1 MEIFDDYSKS
11 KIKRKA
17 NESPQTIPTNGI
29 GTRQAA
35 ATDPECSTAEPTLH
49 FMNTEEK
56 YERRQS
62 AGRMEAVMVLVS
74 AIGMVA
80 TVFAFLGHGWLG
92 GVAFLLLSVIAYA
105 MSRVFALFDDLL
117 ATVDRFEKNKK
128 SEKDSIAA

>member
-1 MEIFDDYSKS
+1 
-11 KIKRKA
+11 
-17 NESPQTIPTNGI
+17 
-29 GTRQAA
+29 
-35 ATDPECSTAEPTLH
+35 
-49 FMNTEEK
+49 MNTEEK

-80 TVFAFLGHGWLG
+80 TVFAFLGHGLFG
-92 GVAFLLLSVIAYA
+92 GIAFLLLSAIAFA
-105 MSRVFALFDDLL
+105 MSRVFALIDDLL